1 MQGKGYFQ
9 IVEKNEKT
17 VFYSVLVINIAFLFF
32 TRFYPSMDSPAHL
45 YNSNLIKHLIL
56 KNNFLSEFYQINSI
70 PIPNWISH
78 FILSISKLVLPGWL
92 AEKLLLTFYISGMS
106 ISFRQLVKTV
116 KPENL
121 SLSIFIFPFIYSFLF
136 HLGFY
141 NYALSFIFFFL
152 TLSYWLTNSYSNS
165 LKLYLITGLLLTLTY
180 FSNIL
185 TYGFLGITLGCIVI
199 YKELE
204 KNSNNTPQFL
214 EGSLRKLSRLAIC
227 AAPSLIFLFIFFQKT
242 TFISTTE
249 RYQTVELFKWI
260 NDVRS
265 LIVFGYQGEEIY
277 TEQFFHII
285 LLLLAFSL
293 FTATNQ
299 SNTFNKTTILR
310 YLILTFPICLTLL
323 LFFILPN
330 GASAGMMSD
339 RLCLLFFIYL
349 LILVATRTLPS
360 KIKSVAV
367 FLIVIL
373 HLTLLIKHTITIRN
387 LDKDAKLIVES
398 ANYIQENKIVLPV
411 NLSDNWLEPH
421 FSNYLGVEKP
431 MLILE
436 NYEAE
441 VGWFPLLWK
450 QDSPNIQLNGRPSV
464 SELKWHQSV
473 NSNNQVQ
480 IDYIFLYGNMV
491 KKDDIRWKELNEII
505 SSEFELC
512 YESENKYIQLYEKK

>member
-32 TRFYPSMDSPAHL
+32 TRFYPSMDGPAHL

-56 KNNFLSEFYQINSI
+56 KNNFLSDFYQINAI

-78 FILSISKLVLPGWL
+78 FILSIFRLVFPAWL
-92 AEKLLLTFYISGMS
+92 AEKLLLIFYISGMS

-141 NYALSFIFFFL
+141 NYSLSFIFFFL
-152 TLSYWLTNSYSNS
+152 TLSYWLTKSDSNS
-165 LKLYLITGLLLTLTY
+165 LKSHVITGLLLTLTY
-180 FSNIL
+180 FSNVL
-185 TYGFLGITLGCIVI
+185 TYGFLGITLGCVVI

-204 KNSNNTPQFL
+204 KSSLNIRQHL
-214 EGSLRKLSRLAIC
+214 EGSLRKLSRLAIS

-249 RYQTVELFKWI
+249 KYETTELFKWI

-310 YLILTFPICLTLL
+310 YLILTFPICLALL

-349 LILVATRTLPS
+349 LILVATRTLPI
-360 KIKSVAV
+360 KIKSVAA

-373 HLTLLIKHTITIRN
+373 HLILLIKHTITIRN

-398 ANYIQENKIVLPV
+398 ANYIEENKIVLPV
-411 NLSDNWLEPH
+411 NQSDNWLEPH

-436 NYEAE
+436 NYETE
-441 VGWFPLLWK
+441 VGWFPLVWN
-450 QDSPNIQLNGRPSV
+450 PNAPSIHLCGRTSINGIV
-464 SELKWHQSV
+464 CHQ
-473 NSNNQVQ
+473 NMKSNTSKE
-480 IDYIFLYGNMV
+480 IDYIFLYGNMA

-512 YESENKYIQLYEKK
+512 YESKNKYIQLYEKK